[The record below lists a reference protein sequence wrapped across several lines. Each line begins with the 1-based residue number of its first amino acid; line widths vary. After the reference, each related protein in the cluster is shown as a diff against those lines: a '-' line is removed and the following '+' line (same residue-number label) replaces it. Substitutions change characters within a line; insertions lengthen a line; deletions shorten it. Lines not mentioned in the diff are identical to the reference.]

1 MPFKFCCRSA
11 EKLTLEANSARKETA
26 DAKSAKNDTT
36 DAKLVGKETTDAKL
50 MKEKPVG
57 EKPASEKSA
66 PEKMPNPKMGEFK
79 TPVGSSCHIAT
90 KPAIK
95 KPIPAKTPPALPK
108 DIIDLGI
115 QLARQ
120 AFAADEIPV
129 GAVIFNSNTFEIIAA
144 AHNETVDK
152 HNPLAHAE
160 IVAINLAL
168 KKTGAKLLD
177 RYSIFVTLEPCV
189 MCAGAISW
197 ARLDNLYYGAF
208 DPKTGAINQGAEVF
222 TQPQTHHKPTIQ
234 GGIKADECGTLMSQF
249 FKNKR
254 TKKG

>member
-1 MPFKFCCRSA
+1 MHMPFKFCCRSS
-11 EKLTLEANSARKETA
+11 EKLTLNANSARKETA
-26 DAKSAKNDTT
+26 DAK
-36 DAKLVGKETTDAKL
+36 L
-50 MKEKPVG
+50 MKEKPARKKPVS
-57 EKPASEKSA
+57 EKSTPEKSA
-66 PEKMPNPKMGEFK
+66 PEKSPNPKMGGFK

-90 KPAIK
+90 KSAII
-95 KPIPAKTPPALPK
+95 KPIPAKTLPALPK

-144 AHNETVDK
+144 AHNETVAK
-152 HNPLAHAE
+152 RNPLAHAE
-160 IVAINLAL
+160 IVVINLAL

-177 RYSIFVTLEPCV
+177 GYSMFVTLEPCV

-222 TQPQTHHKPTIQ
+222 TQPQTHHKPVIQ
-234 GGIKADECGTLMSQF
+234 SGIMVDECGTLMSQF
-249 FKNKR
+249 FKSKR

>member
-1 MPFKFCCRSA
+1 MKKTSDLCCR
-11 EKLTLEANSARKETA
+11 
-26 DAKSAKNDTT
+26 
-36 DAKLVGKETTDAKL
+36 
-50 MKEKPVG
+50 VG
-57 EKPASEKSA
+57 EKPILNKQAS
-66 PEKMPNPKMGEFK
+66 FK
-79 TPVGSSCHIAT
+79 T
-90 KPAIK
+90 
-95 KPIPAKTPPALPK
+95 LPDLPN
-108 DIIDLGI
+108 DIIALGLN
-115 QLARQ
+115 LARQ

-129 GAVIFNSNTFEIIAA
+129 GAVIFNSKTFEIIAA

-177 RYSIFVTLEPCV
+177 GYSIFVTLEPCV

-222 TQPQTHHKPTIQ
+222 TQPQTHHKPVIQ
-234 GGIKADECGTLMSQF
+234 SGIMADECGTLMSQF